1 MGQKTNQMNA
11 TLRRSSTPELTFGSR
26 TPFELRKHPLHGGDD
41 SGAFSGG
48 IRGGFVGFF
57 VFLFF
62 LFSFPFMTQ
71 AQETYQID
79 APLVVLNGSTAE
91 VTVQSTTGIIERG
104 EAESLAIKTG
114 NKVYTGKYAEGKLIF
129 KNIEVPQS
137 GPVTLQLID
146 NGETISKA
154 QTRSIPGWLSIL
166 PPLIAIGLA
175 LIFKRVIPALFLGV
189 WIGAWIAAGLT
200 LLGLWTSLL
209 DSFGVYVQNAM
220 VDPSHVSIILFSLM
234 IGGMVGIIRKNGG
247 THGIVNSL
255 IGWAST
261 PMRGQVATNVLGIVI
276 FFDDYANTL
285 IVGNTM
291 RSITD
296 KLRISREKLAYIVD
310 STSAPV
316 ASLALV
322 TTWIGFEVSLI
333 NEAIATIGLD
343 LSGYGVFLESILYRF
358 YPWMAL
364 LFVFYIAFTDREYGP
379 MYKAEHRARTTG
391 KVLADDAQVDEAAVE
406 GEMLTPKEGKPQR
419 AMNAVVPVAVLVF
432 AVLIFLYTTGIEAV
446 GPDASIREIIGA
458 ANSFAALMWGSL
470 LSVLAAAVMSIGQR
484 ILTLSETVESWYEG
498 LKSMLFA
505 MIVLLLAWSLAQ
517 TTEVLHTAQFLGSA
531 LSETVPPGLVPA
543 IIFILAA
550 LISFATGTSW
560 GTMGILMPLVIPLTW
575 NVMQANGMAN
585 PDYYY
590 ILYNAVSAVLAGSV
604 FGDHCSPISDT
615 TILSSMASGCDHI
628 AHVNTQLPYA
638 VTVGI
643 VGLLVGTIPTGF
655 GFPWWAS
662 MGITAVALFAFLWFY
677 GKPLNVPQTG
687 DGRRQT

>member
-1 MGQKTNQMNA
+1 MINA
-11 TLRRSSTPELTFGSR
+11 ITS
-26 TPFELRKHPLHGGDD
+26 PFEGGQI
-41 SGAFSGG
+41 SRVNRARF
-48 IRGGFVGFF
+48 RGMSKRYIFCSYLI
-57 VFLFF
+57 FLLF
-62 LFSFPFMTQ
+62 LLSLPISLQ
-71 AQETYQID
+71 AQETYEID
-79 APLVVLNGSTAE
+79 APLVVLNGQTAE
-91 VTVQSTTGIIERG
+91 ITVRSAEGIIDEDETTGLVIVSGG
-104 EAESLAIKTG
+104 ETYTAEY
-114 NKVYTGKYAEGKLIF
+114 VEGELVFEGID
-129 KNIEVPQS
+129 IPDGE
-137 GPVTLQLID
+137 PVTLRLID
-146 NGETISKA
+146 NGEVISTA

-189 WIGAWIAAGLT
+189 WIGAWIATGLT

-209 DSFGVYVQNAM
+209 ASFGVYVQDAM
-220 VDPSHVSIILFSLM
+220 LDSSHISIILFSLM

-247 THGIVNSL
+247 THGIVNKL

-261 PMRGQVATNVLGIVI
+261 PTRGQVSTNILGIVI

-333 NEAIATIGLD
+333 NEALQTIGGLQ

-364 LFVFYIAFTDREYGP
+364 LFVFFIAFTDREYGP
-379 MYKAEHRARTTG
+379 MYDAEHRARTTG
-391 KVLADDAQVDEAAVE
+391 KVLGDDAQVDEAAVE
-406 GEMLTPKEGKPQR
+406 GQMLKPKEDKPQR
-419 AMNAVVPVAVLVF
+419 AMNAVIPVAVLVF
-432 AVLIFLYTTGIEAV
+432 AVLIFLYTTGVEAA
-446 GPDASIREIIGA
+446 GPGASIREIIGA
-458 ANSFAALMWGSL
+458 ANSFTALMWASL
-470 LSVLAAAVMSIGQR
+470 LSVLVAAGMTLAQG
-484 ILTLSETVESWYEG
+484 ILNLEETVDAWYEG

-517 TTEVLHTAQFLGSA
+517 TTVVLHTAEFLGSA
-531 LSETVPPGLVPA
+531 LSETIPPGLIPA
-543 IIFILAA
+543 IIFVLAA

-575 NVMQANGMAN
+575 NVMQANGMAE
-585 PDYYY
+585 PEYYY
-590 ILYNAVSAVLAGSV
+590 ILYNAVSAVLAGAV

-638 VTVGI
+638 VTVG
-643 VGLLVGTIPTGF
+643 VAGLLLGTIPTGF
-655 GFPWWAS
+655 GFPWWIS
-662 MGITAVALFAFLWFY
+662 MIATSLVLLAFLYFF
-677 GKPLNVPQTG
+677 GKPLNVKEEIATV
-687 DGRRQT
+687 

>member
-1 MGQKTNQMNA
+1 MGYLHNVNKLQDK
-11 TLRRSSTPELTFGSR
+11 LGFLLFLT
-26 TPFELRKHPLHGGDD
+26 
-41 SGAFSGG
+41 
-48 IRGGFVGFF
+48 
-57 VFLFF
+57 LFF
-62 LFSFPFMTQ
+62 LSVSVH
-71 AQETYQID
+71 AQESVEYEID
-79 APLVVLNGSTAE
+79 APLVVLNGKTAE
-91 VTVQSTTGIIERG
+91 LYVRSTEGIIDEQEAAGLIIESGG
-104 EAESLAIKTG
+104 EI
-114 NKVYTGKYAEGKLIF
+114 YTAKYIEGELLF
-129 KNIEVPQS
+129 EGIEVPD
-137 GPVTLQLID
+137 GEPLTLRLID
-146 NGETISKA
+146 DGELIATA

-175 LIFKRVIPALFLGV
+175 PIFKRVIPALFLGV
-189 WIGAWIAAGLT
+189 WIGAWIATGLT

-209 DSFGVYVQNAM
+209 DSFGVYVQDAM
-220 VDPSHVSIILFSLM
+220 LDSSHVSIILFSLM

-261 PMRGQVATNVLGIVI
+261 PKRGQLSTTALGIVI

-333 NEAIATIGLD
+333 NEALNTIGGLQ

-364 LFVFYIAFTDREYGP
+364 LFVFAIAFTDREYGP
-379 MYKAEHRARTTG
+379 MLKAERRARTTG
-391 KVLADDAQVDEAAVE
+391 KVIGDDAQVDEAALE
-406 GEMLTPKEGKPQR
+406 GEMLKPKEDKPQR
-419 AMNAVVPVAVLVF
+419 AVNAIIPVAVLVF
-432 AVLIFLYTTGIEAV
+432 SVLIFLYTTGVEAA
-446 GPDASIREIIGA
+446 GPGASIREIIGA

-470 LSVLAAAVMSIGQR
+470 LSVIAAAVMSIGQR
-484 ILTLSETVESWYEG
+484 ILTLSVTVESWYEG

-517 TTEVLHTAQFLGSA
+517 TTEVLQTAEFLGSA
-531 LSETVPPGLVPA
+531 LSEAIPPGLIPA
-543 IIFILAA
+543 IIFVLAA

-575 NVMQANGMAN
+575 NVMQANGMAE
-585 PDYYY
+585 PEYYY
-590 ILYNAVSAVLAGSV
+590 ILYNAVSAVLAGAV
-604 FGDHCSPISDT
+604 FGDHCSPVSDT

-638 VTVGI
+638 VTVGV
-643 VGLLVGTIPTGF
+643 VGLLLGTIPTGF
-655 GFPWWAS
+655 GFPWWIS
-662 MGITAVALFAFLWFY
+662 MAITSVALVAILYFY
-677 GKPLNVPQTG
+677 GKPLNVKEKDVVTV
-687 DGRRQT
+687 

>member
-1 MGQKTNQMNA
+1 MEKGDLGGLKKGIIKQSLILLILFSYFCLLINLCNRYTFTLKYLKKT
-11 TLRRSSTPELTFGSR
+11 
-26 TPFELRKHPLHGGDD
+26 
-41 SGAFSGG
+41 
-48 IRGGFVGFF
+48 
-57 VFLFF
+57 FLFF
-62 LFSFPFMTQ
+62 ASILAFSFSAQ
-71 AQETYQID
+71 AQQAPVYEID
-79 APLVVLNGSTAE
+79 APLVVLNGNTAE
-91 VTVQSTTGIIERG
+91 VTVSNAEGILDAK
-104 EAESLAIKTG
+104 EAEGVVIRANG
-114 NKVYTGKYAEGKLIF
+114 EVYIAEYTEGQLIF
-129 KNIEVPQS
+129 DGIEVPDS
-137 GPVTLQLID
+137 EPVTLQLID
-146 NGETISKA
+146 NGEVITTA

-189 WIGAWIAAGLT
+189 WIGAWIATGLT
-200 LLGLWTSLL
+200 LIGLWTSLL
-209 DSFGVYVQNAM
+209 ASFGTYVQDAM

-255 IGWAST
+255 IDWAST
-261 PMRGQVATNVLGIVI
+261 PKRGQLSTTALGIII

-310 STSAPV
+310 STAAPV

-333 NEAIATIGLD
+333 NEALNTIGGLQ

-364 LFVFYIAFTDREYGP
+364 VFVFYIAFTNREFGP
-379 MYKAEHRARTTG
+379 MYDAEQRARTTG
-391 KVLADDAQVDEAAVE
+391 KVLGPEAQVDEAAVE

-419 AMNAVVPVAVLVF
+419 AINAIIPVCVLVF
-432 AVLIFLYTTGIEAV
+432 GVLIFLYTTGIEAA
-446 GPDASIREIIGA
+446 GAGASIREIIGS

-470 LSVLAAAVMSIGQR
+470 LSVLVAAGMSIGQR
-484 ILTLSETVESWYEG
+484 ILNLEETVEAWYEG

-505 MIVLLLAWSLAQ
+505 MIVLLLAWSLAS
-517 TTEVLHTAQFLGSA
+517 TTDVLHTAEFLGSA
-531 LSETVPPGLVPA
+531 LSDAIPAGLIPA
-543 IIFILAA
+543 IIFVLAA

-575 NVMQANGMAN
+575 NIMQANGIAE
-585 PDYYY
+585 PSHYY
-590 ILYNAVSAVLAGSV
+590 ILYNAVSCVLAGAV

-638 VTVGI
+638 VTVG
-643 VGLLVGTIPTGF
+643 VAGLLIGTIPTGF

-662 MGITAVALFAFLWFY
+662 MIITAAVLFAVLWFY
-677 GKPLNVPQTG
+677 GKPLQG
-687 DGRRQT
+687 DEKSKATQVSP